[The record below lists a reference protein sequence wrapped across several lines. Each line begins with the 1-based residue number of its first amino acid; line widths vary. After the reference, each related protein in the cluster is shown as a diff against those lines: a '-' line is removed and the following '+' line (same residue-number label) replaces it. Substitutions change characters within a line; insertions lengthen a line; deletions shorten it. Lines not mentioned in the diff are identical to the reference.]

1 MYNFNIEL
9 NSFHYFWFIPATKE
23 SSTLVRRINDNVDM
37 LAEQSNTNELKV
49 VGQLV
54 YSLQLEDFGAHT
66 VDSNAAVLDMTKGL
80 VHQIN
85 DEIKVSDANFSLNL

>member
-1 MYNFNIEL
+1 
-9 NSFHYFWFIPATKE
+9 
-23 SSTLVRRINDNVDM
+23 M

-54 YSLQLEDFGAHT
+54 YSLHLEDFGAHT
-66 VDSNAAVLDMTKGL
+66 VDSNASVLDMTKGL